1 MKNTQ
6 EIIKDYI
13 RCAKT
18 YLIVNENPC
27 AFFLWK
33 PFVQGSDFQPIEV
46 LRHRADNEAINY
58 FFSLLQSG
66 EGKPSDSSRYQ
77 FDMVYRFNNLVDK
90 SKESFTD
97 FYLCKTLDELKIV
110 NISEKS
116 NVAIYKVLFPR
127 ERILWK
133 ERDVEQMRRYVA
145 DHYKRLSLGKQLF
158 EGDYFEKER
167 LRIDRLSLAQVHSN
181 LSDKTKDVFSKP
193 RIRLNLDTSDI
204 SLAYGEKEA
213 SISLQTL
220 PKAWLIYFITHDSP
234 LLYSEIK
241 SDRSTLNKYYEL
253 CSSLSKERRGRHR
266 KEDSSLK
273 PGLVV
278 RKINAELSRC
288 CNAVGLLPEAVSIVK
303 MGALSRGSRQVD
315 EPKMLLGAKIEIEFP
330 KEKK

>member
-6 EIIKDYI
+6 DIIKDYI

-58 FFSLLQSG
+58 FLSILQSG
-66 EGKPSDSSRYQ
+66 EGKPSDSSRFQY
-77 FDMVYRFNNLVDK
+77 DIVYRFNNLVDK

-97 FYLCKTLDELKIV
+97 AYLSNTLDELKIV
-110 NISEKS
+110 NISEKA
-116 NVAIYKVLFPR
+116 NDAIYKVLFPR

-133 ERDVEQMRRYVA
+133 VRDVEQMRRYVA

-158 EGDYFEKER
+158 EEDIFEKER
-167 LRIDRLSLAQVHSN
+167 LRIGRFSLAQVYSN
-181 LSDKTKDVFSKP
+181 LSDQSKDVFSEP
-193 RIRLNLDTSDI
+193 IIRLNMDTADI

-253 CSSLSKERRGRHR
+253 CLSLSKERRGRNR

-288 CNAVGLLPEAVSIVK
+288 CTAVGLLPGTVSIVR
-303 MGALSRGSRQVD
+303 MGLLPPGSRQVD
-315 EPKMLLGAKIEIEFP
+315 EPKMLLVAKIEIEFP
-330 KEKK
+330 KEK

>member
-18 YLIVNENPC
+18 FLIVKENPY
-27 AFFLWK
+27 AFFLWR
-33 PFVQGSDFQPIEV
+33 PFVQDSDYRPFEV
-46 LRHRADNEAINY
+46 LHHRADNEAINY

-66 EGKPSDSSRYQ
+66 EGKPSDSSRSQ

-116 NVAIYKVLFPR
+116 NLAIYKVLFPR

-158 EGDYFEKER
+158 EDDFFEKER
-167 LRIDRLSLAQVHSN
+167 RRIGRHPLSQTHTN
-181 LSDKTKDVFSKP
+181 LSNQSKGVFSEP
-193 RIRLNLDTSDI
+193 RIRLNLDTADI

-213 SISLQTL
+213 CISLQPL
-220 PKAWLIYFITHDSP
+220 PKSWLIYYITHDSP

-241 SDRSTLNKYYEL
+241 SDNSTLNKYYEL

-278 RKINAELSRC
+278 RKINAELSRG
-288 CNAVGLLPEAVSIVK
+288 CNAIGLLPGTVSIVK
-303 MGALSRGSRQVD
+303 MGAFPRGERQVD
-315 EPKMLLGAKIEIEFP
+315 EPKILLGAKIDIEFP
-330 KEKK
+330 KENK